1 MKARTLITAHS
12 GADGSKENS
21 MEFVRYALT
30 TRADVLEVDVRRGKD
45 GNLVIC
51 HDEVP
56 DEAVSLR
63 EVFESVKNSP
73 AMRINCDLKEAG
85 LEETVWKLAREN
97 GLGAERILYS
107 GTVSPGGVRSAYHW
121 REVEIFWN
129 VEECIPDVYRRLG
142 GQELNRE
149 RIQELITTCKLY
161 EISVINI
168 DVRFLSRELLDAMK
182 KNEIGISV
190 WTVNSADQI
199 RELLNA
205 EVYNITTRNLAAA
218 LVLRDEKERL

>member
-1 MKARTLITAHS
+1 
-12 GADGSKENS
+12 
-21 MEFVRYALT
+21 
-30 TRADVLEVDVRRGKD
+30 
-45 GNLVIC
+45 
-51 HDEVP
+51 
-56 DEAVSLR
+56 
-63 EVFESVKNSP
+63 
-73 AMRINCDLKEAG
+73 MRINCDLKEAG

-205 EVYNITTRNLAAA
+205 EVIILPPVIWPLRWFCGMKRNVYDFIEKKLSVDAAGFQD
-218 LVLRDEKERL
+218 R